1 MKIDDDNYLI
11 ELRNKNPKALKYVME
26 KYMKLLY
33 GIGLQIIG
41 SCGTREDVEECVQ
54 DSFIYSW
61 NNIRNYSEERG
72 SFKNWLM
79 IICRSQCLNKRKTL
93 LKTTNLVDISEVDVE
108 DEQIIEIELI
118 QKEDRQQVIK
128 AIKDLGEIDREIFI
142 RKYFF
147 YEAADSICKSLSITR
162 TTFDNR
168 IYRGKKK
175 IKELMKTY
183 YEEVL

>member
-1 MKIDDDNYLI
+1 LRINDDNYLI
-11 ELRNKNPKALKYVME
+11 ELRNKNPKALRYVME

-33 GIGLQIIG
+33 GTGLQIIG
-41 SCGTREDVEECVQ
+41 SCGTREDVEECIQ

-61 NNIRNYSEERG
+61 NNIENYREERG

-93 LKTTNLVDISEVDVE
+93 LKDSNLIDISEVDVE
-108 DEQIIEIELI
+108 DDQIIERVLIE
-118 QKEDRQQVIK
+118 KEDKQQVIK
-128 AIKDLGEIDREIFI
+128 AIKDLSEIDREIFI

-147 YEAADSICKSLSITR
+147 YEATDSICKSLSITR
-162 TTFDNR
+162 TAFDNR

-175 IKELMKTY
+175 IKELIKNY
-183 YEEVL
+183 YKEVL